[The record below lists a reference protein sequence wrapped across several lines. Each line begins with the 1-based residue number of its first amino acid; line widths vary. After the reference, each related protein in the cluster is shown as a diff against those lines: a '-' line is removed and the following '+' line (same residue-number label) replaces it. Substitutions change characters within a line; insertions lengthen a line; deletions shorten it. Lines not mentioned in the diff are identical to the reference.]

1 MFMNL
6 KKQLLPLLLVVS
18 LLLAACG
25 GSETAAPAEVAPTE
39 APAVEATVA
48 PEPTATEAP
57 AAEAPAATEAP
68 AAEVAASATTT
79 ESVASEAASSE
90 SAAVEGEAASYA
102 VDVAAS
108 TVTWYGS
115 KPIGASETG
124 TVAIAEG
131 QLNFAGEQLVDG
143 TITIDMATIATSSQS
158 GGMAKQLVDHLSSDD
173 FFGVAT
179 YPTAKLVIKSAE
191 ATATAN
197 QYTVKGD
204 LTIKETTKEIEFVA
218 DVTASEGLLNGT
230 AEIIV
235 NRADF
240 DVRYN
245 SGSFFSNL
253 GDNLI
258 SDEMKLTVVLVAK
271 KA

>member
-1 MFMNL
+1 M
-6 KKQLLPLLLVVS
+6 
-18 LLLAACG
+18 
-25 GSETAAPAEVAPTE
+25 
-39 APAVEATVA
+39 
-48 PEPTATEAP
+48 
-57 AAEAPAATEAP
+57 
-68 AAEVAASATTT
+68 
-79 ESVASEAASSE
+79 
-90 SAAVEGEAASYA
+90 
-102 VDVAAS
+102 AAS
-108 TVTWYGS
+108 TVNWYGS

-173 FFGVAT
+173 FFGVTT

-218 DVTASEGLLNGT
+218 DVTAAEGLLNGT